1 MGSTMG
7 YTTTNGEHNNVDMA
21 HRFVVDVE
29 RLVSCLD
36 TEYCC
41 NDTEEGDDR
50 HAKPENDGAVS

>member
-1 MGSTMG
+1 
-7 YTTTNGEHNNVDMA
+7 MA